1 MNWGSKREYTLRK
14 TSVRNRDRLA
24 ASLAR
29 EHERVGLRELMFK
42 KLLVAL
48 AFQHGGQFTVPKTFV
63 EGNTEFDMLHLH
75 QEEDGSITV
84 SVKDMRMTDPDTA
97 KMVEDYQKEVSGER

>member
-29 EHERVGLRELMFK
+29 EHERTGLRELMFK
-42 KLLVAL
+42 NLLVGIAH
-48 AFQHGGQFTVPKTFV
+48 QHGGQFTLPRTFV
-63 EGNTEFDMLHLH
+63 EGNTEFDALHLH
-75 QEEDGSITV
+75 QEQDGSITV
-84 SVKDMRMTDPDTA
+84 SVKDIRLTDPDTA
-97 KMVEDYQKEVSGER
+97 KMVEDYQKEIGK